1 MPHPESE
8 IGERQ
13 QMLRCFRRTCGKSG
27 KSNNDKEEY
36 IMKNLFSLFLS
47 QSYQDCWDDY
57 NRSIKSST
65 FPQWDYIVLT
75 ASNEQQAEGF
85 RRQMEERSAF
95 LPPKTKF
102 VVIPDRDG
110 KRVGSGGATLSVLKY
125 LYEQEG
131 SFRNLRVLVIHSGGD
146 SKRVPQYSALG
157 KLFSPVPHELP
168 NGRTSTL
175 FDEFLICMSSVP
187 SRIREGMLL
196 LSGDVLLLFNPLQI
210 DYNGGGAA
218 AISFKE
224 HVETGKNHGVFLNG
238 EDGNVKCFLHKQ
250 TVDTLKSNGAVNE
263 SDCVDIDTGAVIFSR
278 EMMDSL
284 YGLIASE
291 EDYDRYVNETV
302 RLSLYGD
309 FLYPLAA
316 DSTLEQF
323 YKEKPEGELCEDL
336 LKAREK
342 VWNALR
348 PYRLKL
354 LRLAPAKFIHFGTT
368 GEILKLMSGG
378 VDEYRDFGWSR
389 QVGSSMKQGGCA
401 GYNSV
406 LSSRASIGENCY
418 LEVSFVH
425 SEAKIGSS
433 VVLSYIDI
441 HDETIPD
448 NVVLHGLK
456 QKNGKFVVRIYGTG
470 DNPKENRLFGKNLD
484 EISGKLGVELWETEE
499 HTLWTA
505 DLYPEKDT
513 IKEAVGAALALYALI
528 EGNDVHCES
537 ELESWKA
544 SSRKSLCSGFQAADA
559 DSIIAWDKRMRELVQ
574 MDEIAKAIRYQTP
587 AKQMEPLPELTKIQK
602 EWLEKRL
609 SASDFSERMR
619 LHYYLGCVSGSEGEI
634 QECFQTIQSVILEA
648 TIKNLKYNENARIV
662 TDRHTVKLPLR
673 VNWGGG
679 WSDTPPY
686 CNEHGG
692 TVLNVAIRL
701 NGDNPVEVTLEK
713 IPEHKIVFDSRDMDV
728 HGEFDT
734 IEPLQAT
741 GDPFDPFALQKACL
755 LACGIIPKEGHNLDD
770 ILTRLGGGFVMHS
783 EVTNVPKGSGLGT
796 SSILS
801 AACVKAVF
809 EFMGIAC
816 TEDDLY
822 GHVLAMEQIMSTGG
836 GWQDQVGGV
845 TPGLKFITSAP
856 GVEQKIKVSHI
867 ELSEETK
874 AELNERFALIYT
886 GQRRLARN
894 LLRDVIGRYVGNEPD
909 SLFALNEIQKVAALM
924 RFELERGNVDEFA
937 KLLDYHWE
945 LSQKVDKGSTN
956 TLIDQIFSSID
967 DLIDGRLVCGAGGGG
982 FLQVV
987 LKRGVRKEEVHN
999 RLKSVFQD
1007 SLVDVWDCELVW

>member
-1 MPHPESE
+1 
-8 IGERQ
+8 
-13 QMLRCFRRTCGKSG
+13 
-27 KSNNDKEEY
+27 
-36 IMKNLFSLFLS
+36 MKNLFSLFLS

-57 NRSIKSST
+57 NRSIKSSA

-85 RRQMEERSAF
+85 RRQIEERAGF
-95 LPPKTKF
+95 LPVKTKF
-102 VVIPDRDG
+102 AVIPDRDG
-110 KRVGSGGATLSVLKY
+110 KRVGSGGATLSVIRY
-125 LYEQEG
+125 LHEQEG
-131 SFRNLRVLVIHSGGD
+131 CFQNLRVLVIHSGGD

-168 NGRTSTL
+168 NGRISTL
-175 FDEFLICMSSVP
+175 FDEFLICMSSVA

-210 DYNGGGAA
+210 DYNGRGAA

-224 HVETGKNHGVFLNG
+224 HVETGRNHGVFLNG
-238 EDGNVKCFLHKQ
+238 EDGNVRKFLHKQ
-250 TVDTLKSNGAVNE
+250 TVETLRAVGAVNE
-263 SDCVDIDTGAVIFSR
+263 SDCVDIDTGAVVFSA
-278 EMMDSL
+278 EMLDSL
-284 YGLIASE
+284 YGLIAAE
-291 EDYDRYVNETV
+291 ADYDRYVNEIV

-309 FLYPLAA
+309 FLYPLAT
-316 DSTLEQF
+316 DSTLAQF
-323 YKEKPEGELCEDL
+323 YQEKPEGEFCDALHE
-336 LKAREK
+336 ARAK
-342 VWNALR
+342 VWEALR
-348 PYRLKL
+348 PFRLKL

-368 GEILKLMSGG
+368 GEILHLMSGG
-378 VDEYRDFGWSR
+378 VEEYRDLGWTR
-389 QVGSSMKQGGCA
+389 QVRSSMRKKDCA

-406 LSSRASIGENCY
+406 LSSQAAIGDNCY
-418 LEVSFVH
+418 LEVSYVH
-425 SEAKIGSS
+425 RNATVGHN

-441 HDETIPD
+441 HDETVPD

-456 QKNGKFVVRIYGTG
+456 QRNGMFVARIYGIH
-470 DNPKENRLFGKNLD
+470 DNPKENRLFGRDLD
-484 EISGKLGVELWETEE
+484 EISRALGVDLWQEGA

-505 DLYPEKDT
+505 DLYPEKET
-513 IKEAVGAALALYALI
+513 IEEAVAASLALYDLI
-528 EGNDVHCES
+528 MGGDRS
-537 ELESWKA
+537 KLEAWQH
-544 SSRKSLCSGFQAADA
+544 SSRKSLCSGFNAADSDA
-559 DSIIAWDKRMRELVQ
+559 IIAWDKRMTELVQ
-574 MDEIAKAIRYQTP
+574 MDEIAKAIHSQTP
-587 AKQMEPLPELTKIQK
+587 AKQLHPLPALTKIQQ
-602 EWLEKRL
+602 EWLSKRL
-609 SASDFSERMR
+609 SRADFSERIR
-619 LHYYLGCVSGSEGEI
+619 LHYYLGSVLGSEAET
-634 QECFQTIQSVILEA
+634 QACFGTIQDVILHA
-648 TIKNLKYNENARIV
+648 TLQSLKYNEHTKIV

-701 NGDNPVEVTLEK
+701 SGENPVEVTLER
-713 IPEHKIVFDSRDMDV
+713 IAEHKIVFDSRDMDV

-755 LACGIIPKEGHNLDD
+755 LACGVIPREGHDLDE

-809 EFMGIAC
+809 EFMGVGY

-822 GHVLAMEQIMSTGG
+822 SHVLAMEQIMSTGG

-845 TPGLKFITSAP
+845 TPGMKYITSRP
-856 GVEQKIKVSHI
+856 GVEQKLRVIHV

-874 AELNERFALIYT
+874 RELSERFCLIYT

-909 SLFALNEIQKVAALM
+909 SLFALNEIQRVAALM

-945 LSQKVDKGSTN
+945 LSQKVDQGSTN
-956 TLIDQIFSSID
+956 TLIDQIFQSID
-967 DLIDGRLVCGAGGGG
+967 DMIAGRLVCGAGGGG

-987 LKRGVRKEEVHN
+987 LKKGVTKADVHN